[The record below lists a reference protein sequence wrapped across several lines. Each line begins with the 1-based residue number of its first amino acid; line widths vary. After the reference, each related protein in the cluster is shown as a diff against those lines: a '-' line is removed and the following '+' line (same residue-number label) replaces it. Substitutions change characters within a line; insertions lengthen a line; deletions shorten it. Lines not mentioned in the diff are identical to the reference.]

1 MAARRQ
7 AGAVALAALMAA
19 LIGAVSA
26 KKPQVLLSSLN
37 PPALNV
43 TAAPSGKG
51 ACPCAPCLIPSSLRL
66 HPVRVI

>member
-1 MAARRQ
+1 MARRK
-7 AGAVALAALMAA
+7 AGALVALMAA

-26 KKPQVLLSSLN
+26 KKPHVLLSSLN

-51 ACPCAPCLIPSSLRL
+51 ARYYLDHFL
-66 HPVRVI
+66 